1 MPSPQA
7 APQLP
12 AFVAQGSGASGCG
25 CHSAGVGM
33 ASGELGKMTKMV
45 DYLLYGVGP
54 NEEAIELI

>member
-1 MPSPQA
+1 
-7 APQLP
+7 
-12 AFVAQGSGASGCG
+12 
-25 CHSAGVGM
+25 M